1 MTKLL
6 PLPSPS
12 LNRVIIALILWV
24 GTSSTSYGIIQNQ
37 EFVTCIYTDSIN
49 KILDEKTRHLSA
61 NEIEKELDL
70 VIEQTPPED
79 QTKVAAI
86 IYKANYFT
94 ELDKG
99 IEAFALVEQ
108 YVDYF
113 KAQKNKTAELDL
125 TLWLAERY
133 LMSSDFPQAFEYLL
147 ILEKELKEI
156 GYDNYPKINNFFEAI
171 SHAYY
176 YFRDV
181 DQAKMYLDTAM
192 YFKFTSHRNKIN
204 ILNNRA
210 LICKLEADTCG
221 KNFIQT
227 ALQIAKENRDTA
239 WIGVLSGNLAQFYLK
254 QGEVDTAD
262 SLLLTDFNFSI
273 YQNEL
278 QSASFAGIEL
288 ANIRMRKG
296 KLLFADS
303 LLQQIARLAPMYE
316 RKSPALA
323 SHFYSAKSLFYHL
336 NNQHQLAFTAA
347 DSAAHYQTKINTEQ
361 NIQLGKKLE
370 QKVSTERHLAQLKLL
385 DQEYK
390 QKVTFRNILI
400 LIAIVIILLLAAIY
414 RQYRLKRDKEK
425 QVMVLEHTYTEE
437 RLNNA
442 QQQLKEYVQ
451 NIQKKN
457 QLIESFN
464 REIDLLKDHQAQID
478 DSKKNEI
485 KNQLCD
491 HSLLTD
497 QDWYE
502 FKRLFNNVYPQ
513 YFERLE
519 NKFPHLTFAET
530 RLFLLSKLGLSY
542 NESAGLLGISPNSVR
557 KTLLRLRKKIEI
569 EDNADFLKLVH
580 DI

>member
-6 PLPSPS
+6 PLPSAT
-12 LNRVIIALILWV
+12 VIRLFAFLLLSV
-24 GTSSTSYGIIQNQ
+24 GTTVKCYGIIQNQ

-49 KILDEKTRHLSA
+49 EILDEKINGLP
-61 NEIEKELDL
+61 EGEKEQKLDNF
-70 VIEQTPPED
+70 IEQASPKD
-79 QTKVAAI
+79 QTKVVAI
-86 IYKANYFT
+86 TYKANYLA
-94 ELDKG
+94 EHNRG
-99 IEAFALVEQ
+99 NEAFALIQ
-108 YVDYF
+108 DYIDF
-113 KAQKNKTAELDL
+113 FETQENKIAQLDL
-125 TLWLAERY
+125 TLWLAERS
-133 LMSSDFPQAFEYLL
+133 LMSKDFPQAFEYLL

-156 GYDNYPKINNFFEAI
+156 GYNNYPKINNFFEAI

-181 DQAKMYLDTAM
+181 EQAKKYLDTAM
-192 YFKFTSHRNKIN
+192 HYKFTSHRNKIN

-221 KNFIQT
+221 KNFIQA
-227 ALQIAKENRDTA
+227 ALQIAEENKDTA
-239 WIGVLSGNLAQFYLK
+239 WIGVLSGNLAQFHMNLG
-254 QGEVDTAD
+254 QVEIAD
-262 SLLLTDFNFSI
+262 SLLLTDLNFSI
-273 YQNEL
+273 SRNEL
-278 QSASFAGIEL
+278 HSASFAGIEL

-296 KLLFADS
+296 ELLFADS
-303 LLQQIARLAPMYE
+303 LLNHIAHLSPFKE
-316 RKSPALA
+316 RQNPALVT
-323 SHFYSAKSLFYHL
+323 HFFKSKSLYYHL
-336 NNQHQLAFTAA
+336 INQHQLAFQAA
-347 DSAAHYQTKINTEQ
+347 DSAAYYQTKINTEQ

-370 QKVSTERHLAQLKLL
+370 QKVNTERHLAQLKLL

-390 QKVTFRNILI
+390 QKVTFRNVLI
-400 LIAIVIILLLAAIY
+400 TIAIVIILLLAAIY

-437 RLNNA
+437 RLANA

-464 REIDLLKDHQAQID
+464 REIDLLKDHQALID
-478 DSKKNEI
+478 DSKKNDL

-513 YFERLE
+513 YSERLE

-542 NESAGLLGISPNSVR
+542 NESAGLLGISPSSVR
-557 KTLLRLRKKIEI
+557 KTLLRLRKKLEI